1 MQKVP
6 INLAAPG
13 MILAKPVTN
22 EKGMP
27 LCAEG
32 TELSAN
38 LIDRLKKMNVNTLT
52 LKGHPVDLGI
62 EEKST
67 EEKIRDMTAR
77 FARLE
82 GDPIMDKL
90 RDAIASAIE
99 TEGID
104 DEEDEAADEHKE
116 STHE

>member
-6 INLAAPG
+6 ITLVKPG
-13 MILAKPVTN
+13 MILAKPVIN

-52 LKGHPVDLGI
+52 LKGHPVDLG
-62 EEKST
+62 ESEKTTQEKLQDLT
-67 EEKIRDMTAR
+67 ER
-77 FARLE
+77 FSRVE

-90 RDAIASAIE
+90 KDAIASAIAS
-99 TEGID
+99 EGSED
-104 DEEDEAADEHKE
+104 TVDERPDEHE
-116 STHE
+116 VSTDE

>member
-6 INLAAPG
+6 IDLVKPG

-38 LIDRLKKMNVNTLT
+38 LIDRLKKMNVTTLT
-52 LKGHPVDLGI
+52 LKGHPLDLGTQD
-62 EEKST
+62 KTS
-67 EEKIRDMTAR
+67 EEKIQDMKAR
-77 FARLE
+77 FSQVL
-82 GDPIMDKL
+82 GDPIMENLKE
-90 RDAIASAIE
+90 AIASAIASD
-99 TEGID
+99 GC
-104 DEEDEAADEHKE
+104 EEEADQEE
-116 STHE
+116 IPHE

>member
-6 INLAAPG
+6 IDLAAPG

-32 TELSAN
+32 TELNAN
-38 LIDRLKKMNVNTLT
+38 LIERLKKMNVSALV

-67 EEKIRDMTAR
+67 DEKLQEMDAK

-82 GDPIMDKL
+82 GDPIMNRL
-90 RDAIASAIE
+90 RDAIASAIAS
-99 TEGID
+99 EGID
-104 DEEDEAADEHKE
+104 EKEDAGENKE

>member
-6 INLAAPG
+6 ITLVKPG

-22 EKGMP
+22 EQGMP

-38 LIDRLKKMNVNTLT
+38 LIDRLKKMNVSTLT
-52 LKGHPVDLGI
+52 LMGHPVDLG
-62 EEKST
+62 EAEKT
-67 EEKIRDMTAR
+67 PQEKLQDMAAR
-77 FARLE
+77 FSRVE

-90 RDAIASAIE
+90 RDAIASAIASE
-99 TEGID
+99 GGEDNVDEQSDEHEGI
-104 DEEDEAADEHKE
+104 HR
-116 STHE
+116 

>member
-6 INLAAPG
+6 ITLVKPG

-38 LIDRLKKMNVNTLT
+38 LINRLKKMNVPSLT
-52 LKGHPVDLGI
+52 LEGHPVDLGDA
-62 EEKST
+62 EKT
-67 EEKIRDMTAR
+67 PREKLQDIAAR
-77 FARLE
+77 FSRVD

-90 RDAIASAIE
+90 RDAITSAIAP
-99 TEGID
+99 EGI
-104 DEEDEAADEHKE
+104 EDNADERLYEHQE
-116 STHE
+116 NTDE